1 MTDSVDDLGAD
12 RDGNGRLV
20 HPDPGT
26 TASGRVL
33 YVQCSA
39 GVAGDMLLGALVDA
53 GADRVAVMDTLAG
66 LDVDGYAVTFERV
79 QRGGVAAT
87 WANVV
92 VDGDHRAGNG
102 NSDHVVDDDPGHD
115 GDHLMR
121 AHTHAHDAH
130 RHQRAGDGPA
140 RAHDRHDAGDHIA
153 GDDGRHH
160 DGHDHDH
167 GDRHDHDDGHDHGD
181 GRHGHDHGGHPH
193 RPASVIRKLLDA
205 SDLPGPVRDT
215 AQRVFAVLAEA
226 EGAVHGIAPDD
237 VEFHEVGSV
246 DAIVDVV
253 GIAAALHSL
262 GIDRIVAGPV
272 ATGRGTIRAAHGALP
287 NPPPAVAR
295 LLAARSMPAF
305 GVDTSMEL
313 ATPTG
318 VAVLAALAD
327 GFGAMPAMSVDAVGY
342 GAGTADPPGRPNVV
356 QVLVGRASPPSL
368 TPEPGQQATLVEVN
382 VDDVTGEVLAHT
394 IARLLDTGAFD
405 AWATPIVMKKGRP
418 AHTVSALCDPA
429 LVEAIAAVLLAETG
443 SLGVRATTVARWPQ
457 RRELATV
464 VVDGQSIG
472 VKLGAGRVKVEHDD
486 AAAAA
491 AVLGRPLRDVIAAAE
506 RAAGSP

>member
-1 MTDSVDDLGAD
+1 MSAPPEDLGAD
-12 RDGNGRLV
+12 RDENGHDL
-20 HPDPGT
+20 HPDPQT
-26 TASGRVL
+26 PSWPGRVL

-53 GADRVAVMDTLAG
+53 GADPIEIMDTLAR
-66 LDVDGYAVTFERV
+66 LDVGGYAVTFERV

-87 WANVV
+87 WVNVV
-92 VDGDHRAGNG
+92 VD
-102 NSDHVVDDDPGHD
+102 D
-115 GDHLMR
+115 G
-121 AHTHAHDAH
+121 AHHAHD
-130 RHQRAGDGPA
+130 
-140 RAHDRHDAGDHIA
+140 DAPTDDDH
-153 GDDGRHH
+153 
-160 DGHDHDH
+160 HDHDH
-167 GDRHDHDDGHDHGD
+167 DHHEHDHGD
-181 GRHGHDHGGHPH
+181 GHRHEHADQHGHGQQGHGHGDHPH

-205 SDLPGPVRDT
+205 SDLPAPVRDT
-215 AQRVFAVLAEA
+215 AQRIFATLAEA
-226 EGAVHGIAPDD
+226 EGAVHGIAADD

-253 GIAAALHSL
+253 GIAAALHVL

-305 GVDTSMEL
+305 GVDTDMEL

-356 QVLVGRASPPSL
+356 QVLIGRAAAPSN
-368 TPEPGQQATLVEVN
+368 TPAPGQQAALVEVN

-394 IARLLDTGAFD
+394 IARLLDAGAFD

-429 LVEAIAAVLLAETG
+429 RVEPIAAVLLAETG
-443 SLGVRATTVARWPQ
+443 SLGVRATTVERWPQ
-457 RRELATV
+457 RRENATV
-464 VVDGQSIG
+464 VVDGQSIA

-491 AVLGRPLRDVIAAAE
+491 AVLSRPLRDIIAAAE
-506 RAAGSP
+506 RAAAALLAPRP